1 MTAATPVEQRRL
13 LELQHID
20 TTIGQL
26 EHRRANLPEQKALD
40 ENTDEL
46 QRVALEHTS
55 AKDELEDLQ
64 RRQIRHEQ
72 DIAQIDSRRK
82 SEEGRMYSGLITS
95 DRELEALRT
104 ELGSLRNRK
113 SDVED
118 ALIDVMERVEELT
131 SLVAALEARHAQL
144 KADISTLTEAREAAA
159 VEIDGELAVRQAG
172 RKEVAANLDPEL
184 LTAYDD
190 LRPRKAGL
198 AVAELKGRT
207 CLGCNL
213 DLTATE
219 MEETRDATAS
229 RLARCPQCGRIV
241 VLAA

>member
-1 MTAATPVEQRRL
+1 MTAATPAEQRQL

-20 TTIGQL
+20 TAIRQL
-26 EHRRANLPEQKALD
+26 EHRRANLPEQRALD
-40 ENTDEL
+40 ENTDALE
-46 QRVALEHTS
+46 RTALEHSS
-55 AKDELEDLQ
+55 AKDELDGLQ

-72 DIAQIDSRRK
+72 EIAQIDSRRK

-95 DRELEALRT
+95 DRELEALRN

-113 SDVED
+113 NDVED
-118 ALIDVMERVEELT
+118 ALLEVMERVEELT
-131 SLVAALEARHAQL
+131 SLAETLEARHAEL
-144 KADISTLTEAREAAA
+144 TAEVSTLAGARDTAA
-159 VEIDGELAVRQAG
+159 VEIDGDLASRRAS
-172 RKEVAANLDPEL
+172 RRAVAADLGPDL
-184 LTAYDD
+184 LTTYDD

-198 AVAELKGRT
+198 AVAELRGRT

-219 MEETRDATAS
+219 MEETRDVTTS